1 MKNMKIR
8 MEDTDLTINIT
19 IEVLAHAEYFD
30 KKRITKSLNIIII
43 IITYHISLTL
53 LYQMIYF
60 VIKIIK

>member
-19 IEVLAHAEYFD
+19 IEVLTHAEYFD